1 MSTERRAALVT
12 GASTGIGRAEAI
24 ALARA
29 GYDIAINYSRSED
42 EARKTAET
50 CEQAGAATLLV
61 RCDVSD
67 EDDVR
72 AMIEAI
78 KARFGRLDVL
88 CNNAGTSITKLA
100 WEFEKVTAE
109 EWDRVFGVNVKGVF
123 LVTKHATPLL
133 RQSDDACIVNTNSFV
148 GARPG
153 PQPLPYSASKGALW
167 TMTKALAGALG
178 RSGIRVNGV
187 AAQHVLAATGGK
199 TKMAAMQ
206 LGSDD
211 EWFRMLANQ
220 AGCWYFSN
228 DGKSVIVN
236 QPGCVKALETVKKI
250 WDAGLLG
257 IGDWNGKLQLITR
270 LQMYL
275 SPGLSNGLSNGTPPV
290 SRAK

>member
-187 AAQHVLAATGGK
+187 APGWMEGEWMERMLGDSYDKLMTQRAKQTPLQRVVDAEDVAE
-199 TKMAAMQ
+199 AAMS
-206 LGSDD
+206 LIL
-211 EWFRMLANQ
+211 MN
-220 AGCWYFSN
+220 
-228 DGKSVIVN
+228 KSVSGVIMVID
-236 QPGCVKALETVKKI
+236 GGYGAVT
-250 WDAGLLG
+250 
-257 IGDWNGKLQLITR
+257 
-270 LQMYL
+270 
-275 SPGLSNGLSNGTPPV
+275 
-290 SRAK
+290 

>member
-29 GYDIAINYSRSED
+29 GYDVAINYSRSED
-42 EARKTAET
+42 EARKTADA

-187 AAQHVLAATGGK
+187 APGWMEGEWMERMLGDSYDKLMTQRAKQTPLQRVVDAEDVAE
-199 TKMAAMQ
+199 AAMSLIQ
-206 LGSDD
+206 
-211 EWFRMLANQ
+211 MN
-220 AGCWYFSN
+220 
-228 DGKSVIVN
+228 KSVSGVIMVID
-236 QPGCVKALETVKKI
+236 GGYGAVT
-250 WDAGLLG
+250 
-257 IGDWNGKLQLITR
+257 
-270 LQMYL
+270 
-275 SPGLSNGLSNGTPPV
+275 
-290 SRAK
+290 